1 MLKADKITPSCVEY
15 REIWESE
22 PEMRLIFLYVY
33 THTQI
38 QRGADKSLAQ
48 LGRKQ
53 AAPVRSVIGR
63 GIDLA
68 RVGRSGGLLCMS

>member
-1 MLKADKITPSCVEY
+1 MGL
-15 REIWESE
+15 
-22 PEMRLIFLYVY
+22 LFLYVY
-33 THTQI
+33 VCKHTQI

-53 AAPVRSVIGR
+53 AAPVRSVMSR

-68 RVGRSGGLLCMS
+68 RVGRCGGLL